1 MNTIFLRFAD
11 RSEAL
16 ALLGAAGLTVAPEI
30 GAGTATGTETGPET
44 ETGPVLPPLVMTAS
58 GPVYPDLVFG
68 TGIVALPTG
77 ALDADGLPILA
88 PAEGCHVNLLAP
100 DGWPL
105 PAPLAGNVVAPA
117 RPACVFA

>member
-11 RSEAL
+11 RPEAL
-16 ALLGAAGLTVAPEI
+16 ALLGAVGLTA
-30 GAGTATGTETGPET
+30 ET
-44 ETGPVLPPLVMTAS
+44 ETGPVVLPLVMTAA

-77 ALDADGLPILA
+77 ALDADGQPILA

-105 PAPLAGNVVAPA
+105 PEPLAGKVVAPA
-117 RPACVFA
+117 SPACVFA

>member
-16 ALLGAAGLTVAPEI
+16 ALLGAVGLTA
-30 GAGTATGTETGPET
+30 ET
-44 ETGPVLPPLVMTAS
+44 ETGPVLLPLVMTAS

-68 TGIVALPTG
+68 SGIIALPTG
-77 ALDADGLPILA
+77 ALDGDGLPVLA

-105 PAPLAGNVVAPA
+105 PGALASKVVTPDS
-117 RPACVFA
+117 PVCVFAG

>member
-16 ALLGAAGLTVAPEI
+16 ALLGAVGLTA
-30 GAGTATGTETGPET
+30 ET
-44 ETGPVLPPLVMTAS
+44 ETGPALPPLVMTAA

-68 TGIVALPTG
+68 TGTIALPTG

-105 PAPLAGNVVAPA
+105 PEPLADKVVTPTN
-117 RPACVFA
+117 PACVFA

>member
-16 ALLGAAGLTVAPEI
+16 ALLGAAGLTVAPE
-30 GAGTATGTETGPET
+30 TGTETETETET
-44 ETGPVLPPLVMTAS
+44 ETGPVLPPLVMTAA

-105 PAPLAGNVVAPA
+105 PEPLAGKVVAPA
-117 RPACVFA
+117 SPACVFA

>member
-11 RSEAL
+11 RLEAL
-16 ALLGAAGLTVAPEI
+16 VLLGAAGLTVAPQ
-30 GAGTATGTETGPET
+30 TDT
-44 ETGPVLPPLVMTAS
+44 ETGPVLPSLVMTAA

-68 TGIVALPTG
+68 SGIIALPTG

-88 PAEGCHVNLLAP
+88 PAAGCHVNLLVP

-105 PAPLAGNVVAPA
+105 PAPLAAKVVTPTS
-117 RPACVFA
+117 PVCVFA

>member
-16 ALLGAAGLTVAPEI
+16 ALLGAAGLTVAPET
-30 GAGTATGTETGPET
+30 GAGTETETET
-44 ETGPVLPPLVMTAS
+44 EIGTGPVLPPLVMTAS

-105 PAPLAGNVVAPA
+105 PAPIADKVVAPA
-117 RPACVFA
+117 SPACVFA